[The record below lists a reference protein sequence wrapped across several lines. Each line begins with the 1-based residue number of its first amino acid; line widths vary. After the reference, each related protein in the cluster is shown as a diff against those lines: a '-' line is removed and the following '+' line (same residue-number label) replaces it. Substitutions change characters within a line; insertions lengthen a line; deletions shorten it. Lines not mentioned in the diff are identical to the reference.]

1 MQKRISF
8 FSVLFTLAM
17 FQFVPLTSYAQDV
30 KVGEEID
37 LELKVLDATTVAGGP
52 YKITLWGIEKIG
64 VSDPLFNLAARDKL
78 EQIIGLKPSSCVIR
92 SQEEAFNLTAQC
104 SNSGDKD
111 LALFMIQTGY
121 ATANRLEIKD
131 TPFDNIYR
139 QAEKLAQHQGEG
151 AWMTKPTGEINGKTQ
166 TRHFMIGSF
175 ALLFVFIIAVIYI
188 MRGFK
193 KITDMQN
200 QSLELA
206 MKERSI
212 RNKEKYVLA
221 SMLHAEIRANK
232 SKINAYLT
240 IYEETLRGM
249 KEKPTGKYHKTGE
262 IIQKQPALDRSVF
275 DGNTSKLDLLGSR
288 LASNVIHYYAR
299 IKSQP
304 DYVEIDPDM
313 HEEKVKELVERCVDH
328 AKKLNLVTEKLQ
340 NSFKEHA
347 LLQNKGQD

>member
-1 MQKRISF
+1 MQKSISF
-8 FSVLFTLAM
+8 VSFFFIMMV
-17 FQFVPLTSYAQDV
+17 FQFLPLAGFAQEA
-30 KVGEEID
+30 KVDQEIELD
-37 LELKVLDATTVAGGP
+37 LKVLDATTVAGGP
-52 YKITLWGIEKIG
+52 YRINLWGIEKIG
-64 VSDPLFNLAARDKL
+64 VKDPLFNLEARDQL
-78 EQIIGLKPSSCVIR
+78 EYIIGAKTSTCVIR
-92 SQEEAFNLTAQC
+92 SREEGFDVTAQC

-111 LALFMIQTGY
+111 LALFMLQNGY
-121 ATANRLEIKD
+121 VTADRLAIKD

-139 QAEKLAQHQGEG
+139 QAEKLAQHEGKG
-151 AWMTKPTGEINGKTQ
+151 AWMTKPTGEIRGDTQ

-175 ALLFVFIIAVIYI
+175 ALLFVFLIAVVYI

-221 SMLHAEIRANK
+221 SMLHSEIRANK
-232 SKINAYLT
+232 AKINAYLT

-249 KEKPTGKYHKTGE
+249 KEKPSGKYHKTGE

-275 DGNTSKLDLLGSR
+275 DGNTSKLDLLG
-288 LASNVIHYYAR
+288 ASLSSSVIHYYAR

-304 DYVEIDPDM
+304 DYVEVDPDM
-313 HEEKVKELVERCVDH
+313 PEEKVKELVEKCINH
-328 AKKLNLVTEKLQ
+328 AKKLDLISDKLQ

-347 LLQNKGQD
+347 LLQNKGHD